1 MSNQALKQDLKL
13 LMFTVIIPYFILL
26 VLKQVN
32 VLAIDI
38 NDPYA
43 KICVP
48 DIIRNLN
55 VKVFNLMST
64 TIEIRHTE
72 WHETCKCQC
81 RLDAVVCNNKQHWN
95 KDKCRC

>member
-64 TIEIRHTE
+64 TIETRHTE
-72 WHETCKCQC
+72 WHETCKC
-81 RLDAVVCNNKQHWN
+81 LNVD
-95 KDKCRC
+95 

>member
-64 TIEIRHTE
+64 TIETRHTE

>member
-43 KICVP
+43 KICFP

-81 RLDAVVCNNKQHWN
+81 RLDAVVCNNKQH
-95 KDKCRC
+95 

>member
-13 LMFTVIIPYFILL
+13 LMLTVIIPYFILL

-64 TIEIRHTE
+64 TIETRHTE

-81 RLDAVVCNNKQHWN
+81 RLDAVVCNNKQH
-95 KDKCRC
+95 

>member
-13 LMFTVIIPYFILL
+13 LMLTVIIPYFILL

-64 TIEIRHTE
+64 TIETRHTE